1 MNMSLEV
8 LTEGKLKG
16 NRLPITLPQFL
27 IGRDPQCHLRPAS
40 PSISK
45 RHCAI
50 LQRDNRAFV
59 RDFDSTNGTFVND
72 RQIKGEIE
80 LQQGDRL
87 RIGPIIFTVHLEAGA
102 PVNRPTPPP
111 PTKNAPTT
119 PQVKPQAA
127 KEGDKTPMP
136 PTKQPPKP
144 HDTKKG
150 ETPQNPTT
158 FSVSSSSEKD
168 ASADDDIAAMLL
180 EMGDESSSGALG
192 LDQVPEGSTVMDLTL
207 PPGVLSPEDAK
218 KEKDKE
224 KDKPKPPANTQSAA
238 KEILEKYMKR
248 PR

>member
-1 MNMSLEV
+1 MNLSLEV
-8 LTEGKLKG
+8 MTEGKQKG

-27 IGRDPQCHLRPAS
+27 IGRDPQCQLRPAS

-87 RIGPIIFTVHLEAGA
+87 RIGPIVFTVHVETGT

-111 PTKNAPTT
+111 PTKNATT
-119 PQVKPQAA
+119 APQPKAPAA
-127 KEGDKTPMP
+127 LKQGDKTPMP
-136 PTKQPPKP
+136 PTKPQTKQPAAKEGEKSQKP
-144 HDTKKG
+144 AFAT
-150 ETPQNPTT
+150 
-158 FSVSSSSEKD
+158 SSSKES
-168 ASADDDIAAMLL
+168 AADDDIAAMLL
-180 EMGDESSSGALG
+180 EMGDESSSGALA
-192 LDQVPEGSTVMDLTL
+192 DHIPEGSTVMDLTL
-207 PPGVLSPEDAK
+207 PPGALGSDDAK
-218 KEKDKE
+218 KEQEKE
-224 KDKPKPPANTQSAA
+224 KEKPKVPGNTQSAA